1 MAKTVNVTLT
11 AKGAD
16 TGNFT
21 VSAYNGN
28 TFLSTIATNQNLVVG
43 TTVQYTNVDD
53 AATYIRVAST
63 GNCTN
68 YVAMQIQ
75 TT

>member
-1 MAKTVNVTLT
+1 MAKTVNITLT

-21 VSAYNGN
+21 VSAYNGS
-28 TFLSTIATNQNLVVG
+28 TFLADIATNQNLVVG
-43 TTVQYTNVDD
+43 TPAQYTNVPD

-68 YVAMQIQ
+68 YIALQIQ